1 MFESPNSF
9 SSYIEQKVREK
20 KGLTHLDAVLN
31 YCKENYIDPEDIKK
45 LINKSLKEK
54 IEIDFQNDGYLP
66 KNATLDI

>member
-45 LINKSLKEK
+45 LINKSLREK

>member
-1 MFESPNSF
+1 MFDSPNSF

-31 YCKENYIDPEDIKK
+31 YCKENYIDPQDIKK
-45 LINKSLKEK
+45 MINKSLKEK